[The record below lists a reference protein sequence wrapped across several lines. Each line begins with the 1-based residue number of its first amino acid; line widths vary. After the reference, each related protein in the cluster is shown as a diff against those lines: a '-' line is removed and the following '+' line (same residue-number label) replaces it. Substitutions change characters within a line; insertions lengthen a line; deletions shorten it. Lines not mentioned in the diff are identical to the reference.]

1 MTLQN
6 GVGGFDSPPQQP
18 EANGTGELAPEADA
32 ANGPAT
38 LSPSESDEQPPTIEA
53 LQAQVTEMKE
63 QAAKRE
69 NDYKSLEGRFHSL
82 NRETTQNNDLSDK
95 VETLVDVVQALVR
108 RDGSQDPEAFVE
120 DLQKV
125 ESNAADRRATNSFQ
139 ATTQSMIGEITET
152 TDELGI
158 NVETAPELAS
168 FRDLWAPAFEN
179 KDMSGIYA
187 AHAEFNRAMRQ
198 MERGRRLQQQEELT
212 RETEAKVKQALEEHG
227 VNTLDLDSSSSAPA
241 SMNGNQLLERMGNS
255 DVSVSR
261 DEIEQAADV
270 LRKQGIRI

>member
-38 LSPSESDEQPPTIEA
+38 LSPSASDEQPPTIEA
-53 LQAQVTEMKE
+53 LQAQLTEMKE
-63 QAAKRE
+63 QASKRE
-69 NDYKSLEGRFHSL
+69 NDYKSLEGRFHSQT
-82 NRETTQNNDLSDK
+82 RETTQNNDLSDK

-125 ESNAADRRATNSFQ
+125 ETNAADRRATNSFQ
-139 ATTQSMIGEITET
+139 VATQGMIEEITEAM
-152 TDELGI
+152 DELGLK
-158 NVETAPELAS
+158 VDSAPELAA
-168 FRDLWAPAFEN
+168 FRDLWAPAFES

-198 MERGRRLQQQEELT
+198 LERGRRLQQQDELT
-212 RETEAKVKQALEEHG
+212 REAETKVRQALEEHG

-241 SMNGNQLLERMGNS
+241 SMNGNQLLARMGNP
-255 DVSVSR
+255 DTPVTK
-261 DEIEQAADV
+261 DEIGQAQEL
-270 LRKQGIRI
+270 LRKQGINI

>member
-139 ATTQSMIGEITET
+139 AATQSMIGEITET
-152 TDELGI
+152 MDELGLNI
-158 NVETAPELAS
+158 ETAPELAA

-255 DVSVSR
+255 DVTVTKE
-261 DEIEQAADV
+261 EIVQAQEL
-270 LRKQGIRI
+270 LRKQGINI

>member
-63 QAAKRE
+63 QATKRE

-95 VETLVDVVQALVR
+95 MEMLVDVVQALVR

-139 ATTQSMIGEITET
+139 AATQSMIGEITET
-152 TDELGI
+152 MDELGLNI
-158 NVETAPELAS
+158 ETAPELAA

-187 AHAEFNRAMRQ
+187 AHAEFNRAVRQ
-198 MERGRRLQQQEELT
+198 MERNRRLQQQDELT

-255 DVSVSR
+255 DVTVSR
-261 DEIEQAADV
+261 DEIVQAQDL
-270 LRKQGIRI
+270 LRKQGINI

>member
-53 LQAQVTEMKE
+53 LQAQVTEMKQ

-95 VETLVDVVQALVR
+95 MEMLVDVVQALVR

-139 ATTQSMIGEITET
+139 RATQSMIGEITET
-152 TDELGI
+152 MDELGLNI
-158 NVETAPELAS
+158 ETAPELAA
-168 FRDLWAPAFEN
+168 FRELWAPAFEN

-187 AHAEFNRAMRQ
+187 AHAEFNRAVRQ
-198 MERGRRLQQQEELT
+198 LERNRRLQQQDELT
-212 RETEAKVKQALEEHG
+212 REAEAKVKQALEEHG

-255 DVSVSR
+255 DVTVSK
-261 DEIEQAADV
+261 DEIVQARDL
-270 LRKQGIRI
+270 LRKQGINI

>member
-38 LSPSESDEQPPTIEA
+38 LSPSESDAQPPTIEA
-53 LQAQVTEMKE
+53 LQAQLTEMKE

-69 NDYKSLEGRFHSL
+69 NDYKALEGRFRSQT
-82 NRETTQNNDLSDK
+82 RETTQNNDLSDK

-139 ATTQSMIGEITET
+139 AATQSMIGEITET

-187 AHAEFNRAMRQ
+187 AHAEFNRAVRQ
-198 MERGRRLQQQEELT
+198 MERNRRLQQQDELT

-241 SMNGNQLLERMGNS
+241 SMNGHPLLERMGNS
-255 DVSVSR
+255 DVTVSK
-261 DEIEQAADV
+261 DEIVQARDL
-270 LRKQGIRI
+270 LRKQGINI

>member
-69 NDYKSLEGRFHSL
+69 NDYKSLEGRFHSQ
-82 NRETTQNNDLSDK
+82 NREVTQNNDLSDK
-95 VETLVDVVQALVR
+95 METLVDVVQALVR

-139 ATTQSMIGEITET
+139 AATQSMIGEITET

-187 AHAEFNRAMRQ
+187 AHAEFNRAVRQ
-198 MERGRRLQQQEELT
+198 MERNRRLQQQEELT

-255 DVSVSR
+255 DVTVSK
-261 DEIEQAADV
+261 DEIVQARDL
-270 LRKQGIRI
+270 LRKQGINI

>member
-139 ATTQSMIGEITET
+139 AATQSMIGEITET
-152 TDELGI
+152 MDELGLNI
-158 NVETAPELAS
+158 ETAPELAA
-168 FRDLWAPAFEN
+168 FRDLWAPAFES

-187 AHAEFNRAMRQ
+187 AHAEFNRAVRQ
-198 MERGRRLQQQEELT
+198 MERNRRLQQQEELT
-212 RETEAKVKQALEEHG
+212 REAEAKVKQALEEHG

-255 DVSVSR
+255 DVTVSK
-261 DEIEQAADV
+261 DEIVQAQDL
-270 LRKQGIRI
+270 LRKQGINI

>member
-63 QAAKRE
+63 QATKRE
-69 NDYKSLEGRFHSL
+69 NDYKALEGRFRSQVK
-82 NRETTQNNDLSDK
+82 ETTQFDEISDNMA
-95 VETLVDVVQALVR
+95 VLVDTVQALIR
-108 RDGSQDPEAFVE
+108 HQGSQDPEAYVE

-125 ESNAADRRATNSFQ
+125 EANAADRRATNSFQ
-139 ATTQSMIGEITET
+139 RATQGMIEEIKYTLE
-152 TDELGI
+152 ELEL
-158 NVETAPELAS
+158 NVDSAPELAA
-168 FRDLWAPAFEN
+168 FRDLWEPAFES

-187 AHAEFNRAMRQ
+187 AHADFNRAVRQ
-198 MERGRRLQQQEELT
+198 MERNRRLQQQEELT

-255 DVSVSR
+255 DVTVSK
-261 DEIEQAADV
+261 DEIVQARDL
-270 LRKQGIRI
+270 LRKQGINI

>member
-38 LSPSESDEQPPTIEA
+38 LSPSASDEQPPTIEA

-63 QAAKRE
+63 QASKRE

-139 ATTQSMIGEITET
+139 AATQSMIEEITET
-152 TDELGI
+152 MQELGLSI
-158 NVETAPELAS
+158 DEAPELAA

-187 AHAEFNRAMRQ
+187 AHAEFNRAVRQ
-198 MERGRRLQQQEELT
+198 LERGRRLQQQDELT

-227 VNTLDLDSSSSAPA
+227 VNTLDLDSSSSIPS

-261 DEIEQAADV
+261 DEIAQAADV

>member
-139 ATTQSMIGEITET
+139 AATQSMIGEITET
-152 TDELGI
+152 MDELGLNI
-158 NVETAPELAS
+158 ETAPELAA
-168 FRDLWAPAFEN
+168 FRDLWAPAFES

-198 MERGRRLQQQEELT
+198 LERNRRLQQQEELT

-241 SMNGNQLLERMGNS
+241 SMNGHQLLERMGNS
-255 DVSVSR
+255 DVTVSK
-261 DEIEQAADV
+261 DEIVQARDL
-270 LRKQGIRI
+270 LRKQGINI

>member
-139 ATTQSMIGEITET
+139 AATQSMIGEITET
-152 TDELGI
+152 MDELGLNI
-158 NVETAPELAS
+158 ETAPELAA
-168 FRDLWAPAFEN
+168 FRDLWAPAFES

-187 AHAEFNRAMRQ
+187 AHAEFNRAVRQ
-198 MERGRRLQQQEELT
+198 MERNRRLQQQDELT

-241 SMNGNQLLERMGNS
+241 SMNGHQLLERMGNS
-255 DVSVSR
+255 DVTVSK
-261 DEIEQAADV
+261 DEIVQAQDL
-270 LRKQGIRI
+270 LRKQGINI

>member
-53 LQAQVTEMKE
+53 LQAQLTEMKE

-69 NDYKSLEGRFHSL
+69 NDYKALEGRFRSQT
-82 NRETTQNNDLSDK
+82 RETTQNNDLSDK

-139 ATTQSMIGEITET
+139 AATQSMIGEITET
-152 TDELGI
+152 MDELGLNI
-158 NVETAPELAS
+158 ETAPELAA
-168 FRDLWAPAFEN
+168 FRELWAPAFEN

-187 AHAEFNRAMRQ
+187 AHAEFNRAVRQ
-198 MERGRRLQQQEELT
+198 MERNRRLQQQEELT

-255 DVSVSR
+255 DVTVSK
-261 DEIEQAADV
+261 DEIVQARDL
-270 LRKQGIRI
+270 LRKQGINI

>member
-38 LSPSESDEQPPTIEA
+38 LSPSASDEQPPTIEA
-53 LQAQVTEMKE
+53 LQAQLTEMKE

-69 NDYKSLEGRFHSL
+69 NDYKALEGRFRSQT
-82 NRETTQNNDLSDK
+82 RETNQFDEISDNMA
-95 VETLVDVVQALVR
+95 VLVDTVQALIR
-108 RDGSQDPEAFVE
+108 RNGSEDPEAFVE

-139 ATTQSMIGEITET
+139 RATQSMIGEITET
-152 TDELGI
+152 MDELGLNI
-158 NVETAPELAS
+158 ETAPELAA

-187 AHAEFNRAMRQ
+187 AHAEFNRAVRQ
-198 MERGRRLQQQEELT
+198 LERNRRLQQQDELT
-212 RETEAKVKQALEEHG
+212 REAEAKVKQALEEHG

-255 DVSVSR
+255 DVTVSK
-261 DEIEQAADV
+261 DEIVQARDL
-270 LRKQGIRI
+270 LRKQGINI

>member
-139 ATTQSMIGEITET
+139 AATQSMIGEITET

-261 DEIEQAADV
+261 DEIAQAADV

>member
-69 NDYKSLEGRFHSL
+69 NDYKSLEGRFHSQ
-82 NRETTQNNDLSDK
+82 NREITQNNDLSDK
-95 VETLVDVVQALVR
+95 MEMLVDVVQALVR

-139 ATTQSMIGEITET
+139 AATQSMIGEITET
-152 TDELGI
+152 MDELGLNI
-158 NVETAPELAS
+158 ETAPELAA
-168 FRDLWAPAFEN
+168 FRDLWAPAFES

-187 AHAEFNRAMRQ
+187 AHAEFNRAVRQ
-198 MERGRRLQQQEELT
+198 MERNRRLQQQEELT

-241 SMNGNQLLERMGNS
+241 SMNGNQLLARMGNS
-255 DVSVSR
+255 DVTVSK
-261 DEIEQAADV
+261 DEIVQAQEL
-270 LRKQGIRI
+270 LRKQGINI

>member
-69 NDYKSLEGRFHSL
+69 NDYKSLEGRFHSQ

-139 ATTQSMIGEITET
+139 AATQSMIGEITET
-152 TDELGI
+152 MDELGLNI
-158 NVETAPELAS
+158 ETAPELAA
-168 FRDLWAPAFEN
+168 FRDLWAPAFES

-187 AHAEFNRAMRQ
+187 AHAEFNRAVRQ
-198 MERGRRLQQQEELT
+198 MERNRRLQQQDELT

-255 DVSVSR
+255 DVTVSK
-261 DEIEQAADV
+261 DEIIQAQEL
-270 LRKQGIRI
+270 LRKQGINI

>member
-38 LSPSESDEQPPTIEA
+38 LSPSASDEQPPTIEA

-69 NDYKSLEGRFHSL
+69 NDYKSLEGRFHSQ

-95 VETLVDVVQALVR
+95 MEMLVDVVQALVR

-139 ATTQSMIGEITET
+139 RATQSMIGEITET
-152 TDELGI
+152 MDELGLNI
-158 NVETAPELAS
+158 ETAPELAA

-187 AHAEFNRAMRQ
+187 AHAEFNRAVRQ
-198 MERGRRLQQQEELT
+198 MERNRRLQQQDELT
-212 RETEAKVKQALEEHG
+212 REAETKVRQALEEHG
-227 VNTLDLDSSSSAPA
+227 VNTLDLDSSSSIPS

-261 DEIEQAADV
+261 DEIAQAADV

>member
-38 LSPSESDEQPPTIEA
+38 LSPSASDEQPPTIEA
-53 LQAQVTEMKE
+53 LQAQLTEMKE
-63 QAAKRE
+63 QASKRE
-69 NDYKSLEGRFHSL
+69 NDYKSLEGRFHSQT
-82 NRETTQNNDLSDK
+82 RETTQNNDLSDK

-139 ATTQSMIGEITET
+139 VATQSMIEEITET
-152 TDELGI
+152 IQELGLSI
-158 NVETAPELAS
+158 DEAPELAA

-198 MERGRRLQQQEELT
+198 MERNRRLQQQEELT

-227 VNTLDLDSSSSAPA
+227 VNTLDLDSSSSIPS
-241 SMNGNQLLERMGNS
+241 SMNGHQLLERMGNS

-261 DEIEQAADV
+261 DEIAQAADV

>member
-69 NDYKSLEGRFHSL
+69 NDYKSLEGRFHSQ

-95 VETLVDVVQALVR
+95 MEMLVDVVQALVR

-139 ATTQSMIGEITET
+139 AATQSMIGEITET

-261 DEIEQAADV
+261 DEIAQAADV

>member
-38 LSPSESDEQPPTIEA
+38 LSPSASDEQPPTIEA
-53 LQAQVTEMKE
+53 LQAQLTEMKE

-69 NDYKSLEGRFHSL
+69 NDYKSLEGRFHSQA
-82 NRETTQNNDLSDK
+82 RETTQNNDLSDK

-139 ATTQSMIGEITET
+139 VATQGMIEEITEAM
-152 TDELGI
+152 DELGLK
-158 NVETAPELAS
+158 VDSAPELAA

-198 MERGRRLQQQEELT
+198 LERGRRLQQQDELT
-212 RETEAKVKQALEEHG
+212 READTKVRQALEEHG
-227 VNTLDLDSSSSAPA
+227 VNTLDLDSSSSIPS

-261 DEIEQAADV
+261 DEIAQAADV

>member
-139 ATTQSMIGEITET
+139 AATQSMIGEITET
-152 TDELGI
+152 MDELGLNI
-158 NVETAPELAS
+158 ETAPELAA
-168 FRDLWAPAFEN
+168 FRDLWAPAFES

-198 MERGRRLQQQEELT
+198 LERNRRLQQQEELT

-241 SMNGNQLLERMGNS
+241 SMNGNQLLARMGNS
-255 DVSVSR
+255 DVTVSK
-261 DEIEQAADV
+261 DEIIQAQEL
-270 LRKQGIRI
+270 LRKQGINI

>member
-69 NDYKSLEGRFHSL
+69 NDYKSLEGRFHSQ

-139 ATTQSMIGEITET
+139 AATQSMIGEITET
-152 TDELGI
+152 MDELGLNI
-158 NVETAPELAS
+158 ETAPELAA
-168 FRDLWAPAFEN
+168 FRDLWAPAFES

-187 AHAEFNRAMRQ
+187 AHAEFNRAVRQ
-198 MERGRRLQQQEELT
+198 MERNRRLQQQEELT

-255 DVSVSR
+255 DVTVSK
-261 DEIEQAADV
+261 DEIVQARDL
-270 LRKQGIRI
+270 LRKQGINI

>member
-53 LQAQVTEMKE
+53 LQAQLTEMKE

-69 NDYKSLEGRFHSL
+69 NDYKALEGRFRSQT
-82 NRETTQNNDLSDK
+82 RETNQFDEISDNMA
-95 VETLVDVVQALVR
+95 VLVDTVQALIR
-108 RDGSQDPEAFVE
+108 RNGSEDPEAFVE

-139 ATTQSMIGEITET
+139 AATQSMIGEITET
-152 TDELGI
+152 MDELGLNI
-158 NVETAPELAS
+158 ETAPELAA

-187 AHAEFNRAMRQ
+187 AHAEFNRAVRQ
-198 MERGRRLQQQEELT
+198 LERNRRLQQQDELT
-212 RETEAKVKQALEEHG
+212 REAEAKVKQALEEHG

-255 DVSVSR
+255 DVTVSR
-261 DEIEQAADV
+261 DEIIQAQDL
-270 LRKQGIRI
+270 LRKQGINI

>member
-69 NDYKSLEGRFHSL
+69 NDYKSLEGRFHSQ

-95 VETLVDVVQALVR
+95 MEMLVDVVQALVR

-139 ATTQSMIGEITET
+139 AATQSMIGEITET
-152 TDELGI
+152 MDELGLNI
-158 NVETAPELAS
+158 ETAPELAA

-187 AHAEFNRAMRQ
+187 AHAEFNRAVRQ
-198 MERGRRLQQQEELT
+198 MERNRRLQQQDELT

-255 DVSVSR
+255 DVTVSR
-261 DEIEQAADV
+261 DEIVQAQDL
-270 LRKQGIRI
+270 LRKQGINI

>member
-69 NDYKSLEGRFHSL
+69 NDYKSLEGRFHSQ

-95 VETLVDVVQALVR
+95 MEMLVDVVQALVR

-139 ATTQSMIGEITET
+139 AATQSMIEEITET
-152 TDELGI
+152 IQELGLSI
-158 NVETAPELAS
+158 DEAPELAA

-255 DVSVSR
+255 DVTVSR
-261 DEIEQAADV
+261 DEIVQAQDL
-270 LRKQGIRI
+270 LRKQGINI

>member
-53 LQAQVTEMKE
+53 LQAQLTEMKE

-69 NDYKSLEGRFHSL
+69 NDYKALEGRFRSQT
-82 NRETTQNNDLSDK
+82 RETTQNNDLSDK

-139 ATTQSMIGEITET
+139 SATQSMIGEITET

-187 AHAEFNRAMRQ
+187 AHAEFNRAVRQ
-198 MERGRRLQQQEELT
+198 MERNRRLQQQEELT

-255 DVSVSR
+255 DVTVSK
-261 DEIEQAADV
+261 DEIVQARDL
-270 LRKQGIRI
+270 LRKQGINI

>member
-69 NDYKSLEGRFHSL
+69 NDYKSLEGRFHSQT
-82 NRETTQNNDLSDK
+82 RETTQNNDLSDK
-95 VETLVDVVQALVR
+95 MEMLVDVVQALVR

-139 ATTQSMIGEITET
+139 AATQSMIGEITET

>member
-38 LSPSESDEQPPTIEA
+38 LSPSASDEQPPTIEA
-53 LQAQVTEMKE
+53 LQAQLTEMKE

-69 NDYKSLEGRFHSL
+69 NDYKALEGRFRSQT
-82 NRETTQNNDLSDK
+82 RETNQFDEISDNMA
-95 VETLVDVVQALVR
+95 VLVDTVQALIR
-108 RDGSQDPEAFVE
+108 RNGSEDPEAFVE

-139 ATTQSMIGEITET
+139 RATQSMIGEITET
-152 TDELGI
+152 MDELGLNI
-158 NVETAPELAS
+158 ETAPELAA
-168 FRDLWAPAFEN
+168 FRELWAPAFEN

-187 AHAEFNRAMRQ
+187 AHAEFNRAVRQ
-198 MERGRRLQQQEELT
+198 LERNRRLQQQDELT
-212 RETEAKVKQALEEHG
+212 REAEAKVKQALEEHG

-255 DVSVSR
+255 DVTVSK
-261 DEIEQAADV
+261 DEIVQARDL
-270 LRKQGIRI
+270 LRKQGINI

>member
-69 NDYKSLEGRFHSL
+69 NDYKSLEGRFHSQ

-139 ATTQSMIGEITET
+139 AATQSMIGEITET
-152 TDELGI
+152 MDELGLNI
-158 NVETAPELAS
+158 ETAPELAA
-168 FRDLWAPAFEN
+168 FRDLWAPAFES

-187 AHAEFNRAMRQ
+187 AHAEFNRAVRQ
-198 MERGRRLQQQEELT
+198 MERNRRLQQLEELT

-255 DVSVSR
+255 DVTVSK
-261 DEIEQAADV
+261 DEIIQAQEL
-270 LRKQGIRI
+270 LRKQGINI

>member
-38 LSPSESDEQPPTIEA
+38 LSPSASDEQPPTIEA

-139 ATTQSMIGEITET
+139 AATQSMIGEITET

-187 AHAEFNRAMRQ
+187 AHAEFNRAVRQ
-198 MERGRRLQQQEELT
+198 MERNRRLQQQEELT

-255 DVSVSR
+255 DVTVSK
-261 DEIEQAADV
+261 DEIVQARDL
-270 LRKQGIRI
+270 LRKQGINI

>member
-38 LSPSESDEQPPTIEA
+38 LSPSASDEQPPTIEA

-69 NDYKSLEGRFHSL
+69 NDYKSLEGRFHSQ

-139 ATTQSMIGEITET
+139 AATQSMIGEITET
-152 TDELGI
+152 MDELGLNI
-158 NVETAPELAS
+158 ETAPELAA
-168 FRDLWAPAFEN
+168 FRELWAPAFEN

-187 AHAEFNRAMRQ
+187 AHAEFNRAVRQ
-198 MERGRRLQQQEELT
+198 LERNRRLQQQDELT
-212 RETEAKVKQALEEHG
+212 REAEAKVKQALEEHG

-255 DVSVSR
+255 DVTVSK
-261 DEIEQAADV
+261 DEIVQARDL
-270 LRKQGIRI
+270 LRKQGINI

>member
-38 LSPSESDEQPPTIEA
+38 LSPSASDEQPPTIEA

-139 ATTQSMIGEITET
+139 AATQSMIGEITET

-187 AHAEFNRAMRQ
+187 AHAEFNRAVRQ
-198 MERGRRLQQQEELT
+198 MERNRRLQQQEELT

-255 DVSVSR
+255 DVTVSK
-261 DEIEQAADV
+261 DEIIQAQEL
-270 LRKQGIRI
+270 LRKQGINI

>member
-63 QAAKRE
+63 QATKRE

-139 ATTQSMIGEITET
+139 AATQSMIGEITET
-152 TDELGI
+152 MDELGLNI
-158 NVETAPELAS
+158 ETAPELAA

-187 AHAEFNRAMRQ
+187 AHAEFNRAVRQ
-198 MERGRRLQQQEELT
+198 MERNRRLQQQDELT

-255 DVSVSR
+255 DVTVSR
-261 DEIEQAADV
+261 DEIVQAQDL
-270 LRKQGIRI
+270 LRKQGINI

>member
-63 QAAKRE
+63 QATKRE
-69 NDYKSLEGRFHSL
+69 NDYKALEGRFRSQT
-82 NRETTQNNDLSDK
+82 RETNQFDEISDNMA
-95 VETLVDVVQALVR
+95 VLVDTVQALIR
-108 RDGSQDPEAFVE
+108 RNGSEDPEAYVE

-125 ESNAADRRATNSFQ
+125 EANAADRRATNSFQ
-139 ATTQSMIGEITET
+139 RATQSMIGEITET
-152 TDELGI
+152 MDELGLNI
-158 NVETAPELAS
+158 ETAPELAA

-187 AHAEFNRAMRQ
+187 AHAEFNRAVRQ
-198 MERGRRLQQQEELT
+198 LERNRRLQQQEELT

-241 SMNGNQLLERMGNS
+241 SMNGHQLLERMGNS
-255 DVSVSR
+255 DVTVSK
-261 DEIEQAADV
+261 DEIVQARYL
-270 LRKQGIRI
+270 LRKQGINI

>member
-69 NDYKSLEGRFHSL
+69 NDYKSLEGRFHSQ

-95 VETLVDVVQALVR
+95 MEMLVDVVQALVR

-139 ATTQSMIGEITET
+139 RATQSMIGEITET
-152 TDELGI
+152 TEELGLNI
-158 NVETAPELAS
+158 ETAPELAA

-187 AHAEFNRAMRQ
+187 AHAEFNRAVRQ
-198 MERGRRLQQQEELT
+198 MERNRRLQQQDELT

-255 DVSVSR
+255 DVTVTTE
-261 DEIEQAADV
+261 EIVQAQEL
-270 LRKQGIRI
+270 LRKQGINI

>member
-38 LSPSESDEQPPTIEA
+38 LSPSASDEQPPTIEA
-53 LQAQVTEMKE
+53 LQAQLTEMKE

-69 NDYKSLEGRFHSL
+69 NDYKSLEGRFHSQA
-82 NRETTQNNDLSDK
+82 RETTQNNDLSDK

-139 ATTQSMIGEITET
+139 VATQSMIEEITET
-152 TDELGI
+152 IQELGLSI
-158 NVETAPELAS
+158 DEAPELAA

-198 MERGRRLQQQEELT
+198 MERNRRLQQQEELT

-227 VNTLDLDSSSSAPA
+227 VNTLDLDSSSSIPS
-241 SMNGNQLLERMGNS
+241 SMNGHQLLERMGNS

-261 DEIEQAADV
+261 DEIAQAADV

>member
-69 NDYKSLEGRFHSL
+69 NDYKSLEGRFHSQ
-82 NRETTQNNDLSDK
+82 NREVTQNNDLSDK
-95 VETLVDVVQALVR
+95 MEMLVDVVQALVR

-139 ATTQSMIGEITET
+139 AATQSMIGEITET
-152 TDELGI
+152 MDELGLNI
-158 NVETAPELAS
+158 ETAPELAA

-241 SMNGNQLLERMGNS
+241 SMNGNQLLARMGNS

>member
-53 LQAQVTEMKE
+53 LQAQLTEMKE

-69 NDYKSLEGRFHSL
+69 NDYKALEGRFRSQT
-82 NRETTQNNDLSDK
+82 RETTQSNDLSDK

-139 ATTQSMIGEITET
+139 AATQSMIGEITET
-152 TDELGI
+152 MDELGLNI
-158 NVETAPELAS
+158 ETAPELAA

-198 MERGRRLQQQEELT
+198 MERNRRLQQQEELT

-241 SMNGNQLLERMGNS
+241 SMNGNQLLARMGNS
-255 DVSVSR
+255 DVTVTTE
-261 DEIEQAADV
+261 EIVQAQEL
-270 LRKQGIRI
+270 LRKQGINI

>member
-95 VETLVDVVQALVR
+95 MEMLVDVVQALVR

-139 ATTQSMIGEITET
+139 RATQSMIGEITET
-152 TDELGI
+152 MDELGLNI
-158 NVETAPELAS
+158 ETAPELAA
-168 FRDLWAPAFEN
+168 FRELWAPAFEN

-187 AHAEFNRAMRQ
+187 AHAEFNRAVRQ
-198 MERGRRLQQQEELT
+198 LERNRRLQQQDELT
-212 RETEAKVKQALEEHG
+212 REAEAKVKQALEEHG

-255 DVSVSR
+255 DVTVSK
-261 DEIEQAADV
+261 DEIVQARDL
-270 LRKQGIRI
+270 LRKQGINI